1 MRRRF
6 LVRIAGALTL
16 FVLAIIV
23 IPLFV
28 AWNLLSAAGVDSP
41 GRAVLA
47 VGALALLIVILG
59 AAGSGARRY
68 AVPLGDLVESAG
80 RVEAGDY
87 SARVAEPRHVQ
98 HELRALA
105 HAFNNMTAR
114 LEADAKQRRT
124 LLADVSHELRTPLA
138 VLQGELEAMIDGVHP
153 ADEAHLA
160 IALEEIRMLGQLV
173 EDLRTLTEAEA
184 GTLALHREP
193 TDLAVLAQE
202 VATAFEGLAGPARV
216 KIRVEMP
223 DDLPLLDVDPLRIRQ
238 VLVNIVSNAL
248 RYAPAGSAVRIVG
261 QRTKTGVTVSVVDLG
276 PGVAPELLPHLFE
289 RFAKSAE
296 SRGSGLGLAIARRLV
311 EAHGGA
317 IGAETGRGRGS
328 DAGGTAPETAGPG
341 TTGPGTTIRFEL
353 PA

>member
-6 LVRIAGALTL
+6 LVRTALALTV

-28 AWNLLSAAGVDSP
+28 AWSLLGTAGVESP

-47 VGALALLIVILG
+47 VGALVLLIVVLG

-68 AVPLGDLVESAG
+68 ALPLADMIESAQ

-105 HAFNNMTAR
+105 RAFNDMTAR
-114 LEADAKQRRT
+114 LEANAQQRRT
-124 LLADVSHELRTPLA
+124 LLADISHELRTPLA

-153 ADEAHLA
+153 ADEAHLTT
-160 IALEEIRMLGQLV
+160 ALEETRMLGQLV

-193 TDLAVLAQE
+193 TDLAVLAQD
-202 VATAFEGLAGPARV
+202 VAAAFESLAGSAGV
-216 KIRVEMP
+216 AIQAEMAS
-223 DDLPLLDVDPLRIRQ
+223 DLPLLDVDPLRLRQ
-238 VLVNIVSNAL
+238 VLVNLVSNAL

-261 QRTKTGVTVSVVDLG
+261 RRTPGRIAVAVIDVG
-276 PGVAPELLPHLFE
+276 PGIAPELLPHLFE

-311 EAHGGA
+311 EAHGGS
-317 IGAETGRGRGS
+317 IGAERPDG
-328 DAGGTAPETAGPG
+328 GGTV
-341 TTGPGTTIRFEL
+341 IRFEL